1 MPGAAP
7 PVRQAEAQAAGFD
20 IPAQTSTLHSV
31 SKVCLHTH
39 SYTLIIKSSPWI
51 WNSPLGYDRVYLP
64 LYKVADTPF
73 HNHGEEIESATSL

>member
-39 SYTLIIKSSPWI
+39 SYTLLIKSSPWI
-51 WNSPLGYDRVYLP
+51 WNGVPVTLQSGRYKGKK
-64 LYKVADTPF
+64 YKVPLA
-73 HNHGEEIESATSL
+73 